1 MRATNRSLQPEQGFI
16 CEPAPGMQLRRG
28 DPVAATQKRIA
39 TPRRIARAGAQAES
53 LRFLPGARP
62 MC

>member
-1 MRATNRSLQPEQGFI
+1 
-16 CEPAPGMQLRRG
+16 MQLRRG